1 MKKIEY
7 AKMRFSEREKAN
19 MVTEIGILQMYET
32 PYIVNCVEAFDDKK
46 VAYIVLE
53 MMEKEMTKLTDR

>member
-1 MKKIEY
+1 MKKIKYGEL
-7 AKMRFSEREKAN
+7 RFSEKEKAN

-32 PYIVNCVEAFDDKK
+32 PYIVNCVEAFD
-46 VAYIVLE
+46 ANNCAFIVLE

>member
-1 MKKIEY
+1 
-7 AKMRFSEREKAN
+7 

-32 PYIVNCVEAFDDKK
+32 PYIVNCVEAFD
-46 VAYIVLE
+46 ANNCAFIVLE